1 MRISGGIDKG
11 RLTTSKRFFIKK
23 SLKQK
28 IRPTSAKVRE
38 ALFDIL
44 RNDIMGARF
53 ADLYAGTG
61 SVGIEALS
69 RGCSEATFVENDQF
83 LINALRSNIR
93 KLGYER
99 RAHIAESQVYSFLG
113 RASGK
118 STIFDIVFLDPPYH
132 SDEIERVLPV
142 IEQGTLVNDGGIVI
156 VEHFFKKNAPDSLKI
171 LKVCRSYRYG
181 DTMLTLYEK
190 HLS

>member
-83 LINALRSNIR
+83 LINALRTNIR

-156 VEHFFKKNAPDSLKI
+156 VEHFFKKNVPDSLKI

>member
-69 RGCSEATFVENDQF
+69 RGCSEATFVDNDQF

-156 VEHFFKKNAPDSLKI
+156 VEHFFKKNVPDSLKI